1 MIEKSIP
8 VRWLPQSAGRGRDVP
23 RGVARAASCGG
34 GGAGGGAC
42 RACTG
47 GGAGLQLGLASLTMV

>member
-1 MIEKSIP
+1 MTEYRAM
-8 VRWLPQSAGRGRDVP
+8 VTTASAGRGRDVP

-34 GGAGGGAC
+34 GGACGAGGAC

-47 GGAGLQLGLASLTMV
+47 GRAGLQLLASLTMV